1 MQNRTQDGG
10 GSILGDGQS
19 YFTRQGRIGHGP
31 ATHTVGGGG
40 GGQGRSLQIYKFI
53 ILGQR
58 SGNVPWGTFVLESRS
73 RRLINHCRYF
83 HISPKSAKNALSI
96 IH

>member
-10 GSILGDGQS
+10 GSILGVGHS

-53 ILGQR
+53 ILG
-58 SGNVPWGTFVLESRS
+58 
-73 RRLINHCRYF
+73 
-83 HISPKSAKNALSI
+83 
-96 IH
+96 

>member
-53 ILGQR
+53 LYSVRDGETFL
-58 SGNVPWGTFVLESRS
+58 GTFVL
-73 RRLINHCRYF
+73 
-83 HISPKSAKNALSI
+83 
-96 IH
+96 